1 MLRLV
6 FTIAIA
12 ILLLSFFGISIR
24 AIVESP
30 TGTDNIAYVWQLIK
44 DGWEAVQLWLSN
56 FTSPIRFPG

>member
-1 MLRLV
+1 MLRLI
-6 FTIAIA
+6 FTIALA

-30 TGTDNIAYVWQLIK
+30 TGSDNIAYVWQLIK
-44 DGWEAVQLWLSN
+44 DGWGAIALWLAN